1 MSRYLSAVQRA
12 LPMPINTAMFACA
25 GTFTWVCPPGV
36 YRVQAIVAGAG
47 GGGGAL
53 TTNNYGGG
61 GGGAGGASLA
71 YVDVVPGIATPS
83 PSAQAVSA
91 APQAALQATPEARP
105 RLAVLCP
112 CQVARAGCPV
122 ARAALA
128 VWATSRVAATA
139 ACRA

>member
-47 GGGGAL
+47 GGGGAF

-61 GGGAGGASLA
+61 GGGATTGCSVLLRGW
-71 YVDVVPGIATPS
+71 
-83 PSAQAVSA
+83 VS
-91 APQAALQATPEARP
+91 ERS
-105 RLAVLCP
+105 
-112 CQVARAGCPV
+112 G
-122 ARAALA
+122 
-128 VWATSRVAATA
+128 S
-139 ACRA
+139 

>member
-53 TTNNYGGG
+53 TTNN
-61 GGGAGGASLA
+61 
-71 YVDVVPGIATPS
+71 
-83 PSAQAVSA
+83 
-91 APQAALQATPEARP
+91 
-105 RLAVLCP
+105 
-112 CQVARAGCPV
+112 
-122 ARAALA
+122 
-128 VWATSRVAATA
+128 
-139 ACRA
+139 